1 MKDSWL
7 VGLILYISLWINLC
21 KQQEDGF
28 QRRMDIS
35 QRQRALTAE
44 IHSVENDILKLQ
56 ELKRTLNAELRDVTL
71 ELDNLARRRVSAP
84 TTADLYG
91 QSRAGKGNYLENNGN
106 PATINY
112 FSQFDWSGEL
122 KRRMKHVFGF
132 DEFRLC
138 QEGICNAFMDGRDCV
153 AVMPTGESWL
163 PR

>member
-1 MKDSWL
+1 
-7 VGLILYISLWINLC
+7 
-21 KQQEDGF
+21 
-28 QRRMDIS
+28 MDLT

-56 ELKRTLNAELRDVTL
+56 ELKRTLNVELRDVTL
-71 ELDNLARRRVSAP
+71 ELDDLAKRRITAP

-91 QSRAGKGNYLENNGN
+91 QSRSGKEKFLQNNGN
-106 PATINY
+106 PSANMGRNPATIDY

-138 QEGICNAFMDGRDCV
+138 QEG
-153 AVMPTGESWL
+153 
-163 PR
+163 